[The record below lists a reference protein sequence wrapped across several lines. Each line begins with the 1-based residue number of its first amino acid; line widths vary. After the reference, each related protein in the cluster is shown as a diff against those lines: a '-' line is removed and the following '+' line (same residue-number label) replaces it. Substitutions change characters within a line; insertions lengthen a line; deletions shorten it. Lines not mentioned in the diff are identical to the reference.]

1 MAYKYAQ
8 GKVYRG
14 DIYNEDD
21 TQRNTFIDFSED
33 AVGIIVGNTE
43 GLIVSGSGAV
53 SSSLNVSASGFYG
66 DGSGLSGI
74 TATASPAGSDGQI
87 QYNNG
92 GSTGGATFYWDD
104 SNSNVGIGAAPSPN
118 FAIDVPTSASILR
131 MGRLEMGAWPQST
144 GYGFLGHSNQD
155 HHGTGRHT
163 KYNLLIGSA
172 GDLSLN
178 SVAGQDMYFRIGA
191 VIKAAFDSNG
201 FFSIGPDAGLAWT
214 PTSLMHLSSSDDGM
228 IFICH
233 DSAQSP
239 VLAVTGSGKVGINTS
254 NPDKS
259 LHIKETDSAAITLE
273 ATDYRKYNIASDGY
287 GFVIHDATTG
297 GTAGYRMV
305 ISDQDAALGYVGI
318 GAGASIAGSA
328 HPEALLHLSSS
339 DDGALFRVDTTGGH
353 ANSTPVLFAT
363 GSKRVGIGTD
373 DPSSRLHVYGNVSS
387 NYLTLIDN
395 DGSSAAHALK
405 VTTDGNGSGTYV
417 LDLEAKSTTL
427 FRVRGDG
434 RVGIGKVTS
443 LPSACLTVS
452 GSSGDGDIAIAS
464 KIQHIGDS
472 DTYIEFEDD
481 TITLAAG
488 GRSFI
493 KIEEA
498 SQDKL
503 IINHGAL
510 DIDFKLGGENNA
522 NLIRTCAEFDKV
534 GICYAPDSTD
544 DHELTIIGNV
554 SASLNVSA
562 SAFYG
567 DGTGLT
573 GVATAIHDPW
583 VSGSTDT
590 YKRLMT
596 TTGSIEID
604 GYGFT
609 DGSTVSFDSQ
619 FDTDGHA
626 AGALTFN
633 SPVSLSLVV
642 SASAQTGSYDMTIS
656 NTDGLSYTVTN
667 GLQVAG
673 TITTNIDGN
682 HKVAA
687 NRTNTKYTTVYGVGQ
702 RSGFVKTNTGLGWD
716 SGAVTLAE
724 ITDGSSGYIEFMPT
738 ADQLTGDYYM
748 IGLAY
753 SGSNPAASNNY
764 TQIDYALYC
773 YEGGQTA
780 PYYLVYESGTERSAA
795 RAQVDFSEDRL
806 FRVEVI
812 DDTVKYRYSDDH
824 GDSWTDLYTSSVS
837 VDMESNGH
845 LVGMFTFYKTGTP
858 DAASMAAVTC
868 IENIKLNGV
877 LTNYE

>member
-1 MAYKYAQ
+1 MAYKYAK
-8 GKVYRG
+8 GKIYRG

-43 GLIVSGSGAV
+43 GLVVSGSGAV

-92 GSTGGATFYWDD
+92 GSTGGAGSLYWHD
-104 SNSNVGIGAAPSPN
+104 SNNRLGIG
-118 FAIDVPTSASILR
+118 
-131 MGRLEMGAWPQST
+131 
-144 GYGFLGHSNQD
+144 
-155 HHGTGRHT
+155 
-163 KYNLLIGSA
+163 
-172 GDLSLN
+172 
-178 SVAGQDMYFRIGA
+178 
-191 VIKAAFDSNG
+191 
-201 FFSIGPDAGLAWT
+201 
-214 PTSLMHLSSSDDGM
+214 
-228 IFICH
+228 
-233 DSAQSP
+233 
-239 VLAVTGSGKVGINTS
+239 TS
-254 NPDKS
+254 NPSRQLDIEGADNA
-259 LHIKETDSAAITLE
+259 LIQFN
-273 ATDYRKYNIASDGY
+273 ATNYRAYSMGSDAY
-287 GFVIHDATTG
+287 GFTIFDDSTG
-297 GTAGYRMV
+297 GIPGYRFV
-305 ISDQDAALGYVGI
+305 ISDQADALGYVGI
-318 GAGASIAGSA
+318 GAGASIAGSN
-328 HPEALLHLSSS
+328 HPDALLHLSSS
-339 DDGALFRVDTTGGH
+339 DDGQIFRADTTDGT
-353 ANSTPVLFAT
+353 AVLFAT
-363 GSKRVGIGTD
+363 GSNRVGIGT
-373 DPSSRLHVYGNVSS
+373 SSPDYTLDVAGNAGFDEYLYHNGDADTFIRL
-387 NYLTLIDN
+387 
-395 DGSSAAHALK
+395 
-405 VTTDGNGSGTYV
+405 
-417 LDLEAKSTTL
+417 
-427 FRVRGDG
+427 
-434 RVGIGKVTS
+434 
-443 LPSACLTVS
+443 
-452 GSSGDGDIAIAS
+452 
-464 KIQHIGDS
+464 
-472 DTYIEFEDD
+472 EDD
-481 TITLAAG
+481 TISLAAG
-488 GRSFI
+488 GRTFI

-498 SQDKL
+498 SQDKM

-510 DIDFKLGGENNA
+510 DIDLKVGGENQV

-544 DHELTIIGNV
+544 DHELTIVGNV

-567 DGTGLT
+567 DGSGLS

-590 YKRLMT
+590 YKRLMS
-596 TTGSIEID
+596 TTGSIDID

-633 SPVSLSLVV
+633 SPVSLDLVV
-642 SASAQTGSYDMTIS
+642 SASGQTGSYDMTIS

-673 TITTNIDGN
+673 TVTTNIDGN

-687 NRTNTKYTTVYGVGQ
+687 NRTNTTYTTVYGFGP
-702 RSGFVKTNTGLGWD
+702 RSGFIRTNTGFGWN

-738 ADQLTGDYYM
+738 ADQLVGDYYM

-764 TQIDYALYC
+764 TEIDYALYC

-780 PYYLVYESGTERSAA
+780 PYYLIYESGTERSAA
-795 RAQVDFSEDRL
+795 RAQIDFSEDRL

-824 GDSWTDLYTSSVS
+824 GDSWTDLYTSGVS
-837 VDMESNGH
+837 VDIAGNGH
-845 LVGMFTFYKTGTP
+845 LVGMFAIYKTGA
-858 DAASMAAVTC
+858 DASTMATRTC
-868 IENIKLNGV
+868 IENIKVNGV